1 MVNERSFLGKGWSF
15 PPEFSKNK
23 KKISMVSDEYDIEE
37 SLKILLTTTPG
48 ERIMQPDFGCNL
60 KSLVFEDIT
69 LSTQTMAKEM
79 IKRAVLFYE
88 SRVMLNNVMFIIGE
102 LSDGYLYITLDY
114 TIRST
119 NTRFNMVF
127 PYYIKEG
134 TGVELK

>member
-1 MVNERSFLGKGWSF
+1 MINDSSFLGRGWSF
-15 PPEFSKNK
+15 PPEFTKDT
-23 KKISMVSDEYDIEE
+23 KKIRMVEAECDIEE
-37 SLKILLTTTPG
+37 SLGILLTTTPG

-69 LSTQTMAKEM
+69 LSTQTLAKEM
-79 IKRAVLFYE
+79 IKNAVLFFE
-88 SRVMLNNVMFIIGE
+88 SRVILNDVKFNTEEISEGH
-102 LSDGYLYITLDY
+102 LYITLDY

-134 TGVELK
+134 TGVEFK